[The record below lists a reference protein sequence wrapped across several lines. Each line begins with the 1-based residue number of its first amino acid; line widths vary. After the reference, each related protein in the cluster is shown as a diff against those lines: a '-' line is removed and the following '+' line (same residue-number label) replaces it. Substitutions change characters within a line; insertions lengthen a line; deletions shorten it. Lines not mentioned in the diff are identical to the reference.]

1 MNTMNRT
8 VLLALLAAIALPAAA
23 QVHPA
28 QRYVDQLAA
37 EEPLHSAAWGVVA
50 KDARGKVLVSLNP
63 DQKLV
68 PASNMKL
75 VTTGCALHALGSSYR
90 FETKLGYSGEIR
102 DGALEGDL
110 YIIGGG
116 DPTLAT
122 ADTIVMKTSALF
134 WKWKTALRS
143 AGIHAIHGR
152 VIGDGR
158 LFQGNLENSSWEYND
173 LGTYYG
179 AGGNGLSFYANAQDF
194 SVSAGTKAGDPVR
207 VAVKYPQTPWMH
219 FAFRGTTE
227 AAGTGNSLYMYT
239 TDLAPY
245 AEMRGTFALDRKP
258 KTEHFANK
266 FGAMTCAYYFWKS
279 LTDSGW
285 EVSGGY
291 ADIDRG
297 GYIRGADFVPAQLA
311 TDTLRVIGSTWSP
324 TLDLIARETNCRS
337 DNFYAET
344 LLRTIGL
351 RETGHVVYDS
361 CQVAE
366 KRVLERLAADLSQ
379 GIVIEDGSGL
389 SRHNHLS
396 PDFFVRH
403 LTAMRT
409 SPAFPSFLA
418 SLPQPGGNGTL
429 KGVLRDEPEEVKA
442 RIRMKSGSMT
452 GVLCYSGYILPADWD
467 PAKPAKGNIITF
479 SIMTNNCDAP
489 ASEVREKI
497 TKIVSL
503 LAK

>member
-1 MNTMNRT
+1 M
-8 VLLALLAAIALPAAA
+8 
-23 QVHPA
+23 
-28 QRYVDQLAA
+28 
-37 EEPLHSAAWGVVA
+37 
-50 KDARGKVLVSLNP
+50 
-63 DQKLV
+63 
-68 PASNMKL
+68 
-75 VTTGCALHALGSSYR
+75 
-90 FETKLGYSGEIR
+90 
-102 DGALEGDL
+102 
-110 YIIGGG
+110 
-116 DPTLAT
+116 
-122 ADTIVMKTSALF
+122 
-134 WKWKTALRS
+134 
-143 AGIHAIHGR
+143 
-152 VIGDGR
+152 
-158 LFQGNLENSSWEYND
+158 
-173 LGTYYG
+173 
-179 AGGNGLSFYANAQDF
+179 
-194 SVSAGTKAGDPVR
+194 
-207 VAVKYPQTPWMH
+207 
-219 FAFRGTTE
+219 
-227 AAGTGNSLYMYT
+227 
-239 TDLAPY
+239 
-245 AEMRGTFALDRKP
+245 
-258 KTEHFANK
+258 
-266 FGAMTCAYYFWKS
+266 
-279 LTDSGW
+279 
-285 EVSGGY
+285 
-291 ADIDRG
+291 
-297 GYIRGADFVPAQLA
+297 
-311 TDTLRVIGSTWSP
+311 
-324 TLDLIARETNCRS
+324 
-337 DNFYAET
+337 
-344 LLRTIGL
+344 
-351 RETGHVVYDS
+351 YDS